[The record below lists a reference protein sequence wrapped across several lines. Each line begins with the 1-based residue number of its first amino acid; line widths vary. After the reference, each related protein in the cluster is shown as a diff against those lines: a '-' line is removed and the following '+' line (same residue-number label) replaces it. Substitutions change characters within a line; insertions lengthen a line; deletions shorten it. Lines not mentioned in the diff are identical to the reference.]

1 MLQRN
6 QHVSASDNSNSTTY
20 TLYAKNKINNGFD
33 GNSIGFE
40 GSASIVSNISTSINE
55 AWNKFGTGSAD
66 GIYLGGFI
74 SGSNVGGEI
83 IGESGKII
91 SGSLQEFR
99 YYSYA
104 LSESIFNDFV
114 MNPESIE
121 GINITGS
128 LSSFDIV
135 NFRAPLGNELESIF
149 TSSLSSSYSESLTS
163 MHPAITGAASL
174 LITGS
179 FVNPTG
185 NVTSS
190 AYDVLYYENSTIRTF
205 SKTNTEVYFLDQP
218 AIGIRNRISNKIQ
231 VEDTENYG
239 NTLSSMISIE
249 QDYQISRS
257 YTEDINS
264 LEVAFSP
271 QDEINDDIIQS
282 FGYGVVA
289 DALADPR
296 FVSESLDYYPQLRK
310 TAEDYFK
317 KYTKGN
323 VYDYLRLIKYFDNS
337 IFKAIKNYVPA
348 RTSVSTGI
356 VIKQHLLE
364 RNRYPQP
371 QLTEVTKIAVTPSGG
386 LNTPINLENL
396 ELTSS
401 LSVGSFN
408 GGAGGSVNK
417 YNVPAGYFRLQDNNA
432 SNPYTLTSGSAVR
445 VFTSP
450 VYSWIDTREDTFL
463 DVSSSV
469 IEDGH
474 GFTNTNGEFTNY
486 TNDNYTGDILFAVRN
501 LGPGSGSAVS
511 NVEVAIN
518 EVGGGVIASQTQNL
532 PLTTTVN
539 YGFNGITFE
548 SKKSYYFTLTTDTN
562 TVIRRLTSIFN
573 NNNANNFSGQAYSD
587 SEINNLGIV
596 EFANPKS
603 EEFYDGEY
611 SGSEVIATSQSL
623 FNNPF
628 TEVSATETTY
638 NLRVGEYGPTVD
650 YGITTIDIRYW
661 DSSIDTFETTVM
673 NHTVGIGTGSVLWVT
688 KSFTDSYEVAAL
700 ALIDDD
706 QVNGR
711 VLIDEWDFV
720 AGSGNIYPS
729 ESFKW
734 ANDTIYSSAPMVRFS
749 IADAITAGTVRG
761 DTFYPDLDYSQI
773 LLQGLVYK
781 QFDNGNNH
789 NGLDYEFY
797 LNTDPGYP
805 STSGPGSQGSSRWI
819 EGSSGFTIEEGCIE
833 ENIKY
838 FSKTLVTYNYATSS
852 LGFTAFNSASVGEG
866 ILYVTPA
873 NYYKTGSELDRW
885 KPYAFSLNA
894 IDINGNDNTAT
905 LNQSNVNYNTPFSA
919 VTTPFVDFSGLN
931 SNIFNSV
938 YLNEQVKTY
947 SSALNSYYFQYN
959 LISGFSFTSR
969 NNSTITGSIS
979 LISFDPYLD
988 PSAID
993 FENSDYYATLNNFND
1008 NRQNS
1013 YIMNLEYDNGINTPS
1028 NLSLVKSG
1036 SAEKT
1041 QTPDSNYTMKKVT
1054 KPRYEGMKLQSAD
1067 YNFYTQPSTASF
1079 LDGTTGSWG
1088 GDISYGRTAVINKN
1102 PIYFAH
1108 FKSSKENYELW
1119 DSYTFRIDQLIQVP
1133 FEDITGTLQ
1142 EPSIIKVDGS
1152 NDNLSKIVSTFE
1164 KDRKVGIAYNR
1175 GKFNNVDYTSL
1186 PIGTNTIFQGGLE
1199 YNVILSSEKYQNIFY
1214 LTASFDTASWFN
1226 VNQTY
1231 VTSWPSGSTPV
1242 TGSGGYGFME
1252 TGSGYLKLTGAPITI
1267 SGSYRASNSSFA
1279 YTYYGK
1285 GPGLGV
1291 IHSMNVL
1298 ASQSI
1303 QHTTNY
1309 LSSGFAPGIPQTPAK
1324 AADPNRK
1331 ETYWRFNPSG
1341 STLYEYENFDQNFII
1356 KKGDEIRVTWN
1367 AQALPSRRP
1376 TYDTADFT
1384 VTNVRASGSSD
1395 GAPLYTE
1402 YYGEQSDN
1410 IMFYLGTGWN
1420 PSRVFNIV
1428 EVTPDPTESDIPE
1441 GRIEGFTI
1449 RRRTQG
1455 DDRVIVYQ
1463 AAPSGSQGVQS
1474 LSGQGYLIPNDLTST
1489 QRDNVQTLI
1498 NQLTAKNQ
1506 NIDSLDVETTS
1517 SS

>member
-1 MLQRN
+1 ML
-6 QHVSASDNSNSTTY
+6 VD
-20 TLYAKNKINNGFD
+20 
-33 GNSIGFE
+33 
-40 GSASIVSNISTSINE
+40 
-55 AWNKFGTGSAD
+55 
-66 GIYLGGFI
+66 
-74 SGSNVGGEI
+74 EI

-149 TSSLSSSYSESLTS
+149 TSSFSSSYSESLTS

-231 VEDTENYG
+231 VEDAEDYG

-310 TAEDYFK
+310 TAEYYFE

-417 YNVPAGYFRLQDNNA
+417 YNVPAGYFRLQDNNT
-432 SNPYTLTSGSAVR
+432 SSPYTLTSGSAVR

-532 PLTTTVN
+532 PLTTTVD

-650 YGITTIDIRYW
+650 YGTTKIDIRYW
-661 DSSIDTFETTVM
+661 DSSIDTFETTVL
-673 NHTVGIGTGSVLWVT
+673 NHTVGNGTGSVLWVT

-700 ALIDDD
+700 ALIDKD
-706 QVNGR
+706 NAGGA
-711 VLIDEWDFV
+711 VLFEEWDYV
-720 AGSGNIYPS
+720 GASGNIYPS

-734 ANDTIYSSAPMVRFS
+734 ANDAIYSTTPMVRFS
-749 IADAITAGTVRG
+749 IADAISAGVARG
-761 DTFYPDLDYSQI
+761 DTFYSDLDYSQI

-781 QFDNGNNH
+781 QFNTGNNH

-797 LNTDPGYP
+797 LSTDQGYP
-805 STSGPGSQGSSRWI
+805 STSGPGTQGSSRWI
-819 EGSSGFTIEEGCIE
+819 EGGSGFTIDEGCIE

-838 FSKTLVTYNYATSS
+838 FSKSLVTQNYATSS
-852 LGFTAFNSASVGEG
+852 LGFKAFNSASVGEG

-894 IDINGNDNTAT
+894 IDSNGNDNTAT

-959 LISGFSFTSR
+959 LIGGNSPISR
-969 NNSTITGSIS
+969 NNSTITGSTS

-988 PSAID
+988 PSAIN

-1028 NLSLVKSG
+1028 NLSLVKG
-1036 SAEKT
+1036 GTAEKT

-1054 KPRYEGMKLQSAD
+1054 KPRYEGMKLQSVD

-1079 LDGTTGSWG
+1079 LDGTTGSWD

-1133 FEDITGTLQ
+1133 FEDVTGTPQ
-1142 EPSIIKVDGS
+1142 EPTILKVDGS
-1152 NDNLSKIVSTFE
+1152 NDKLAEIVSTFE
-1164 KDRKVGIAYNR
+1164 KDRGATVAYNR
-1175 GKFNNVDYTSL
+1175 GKFKNIDYTALSVGDNK
-1186 PIGTNTIFQGGLE
+1186 IYQGGLE
-1199 YNVILSSEKYQNIFY
+1199 YNLVIGTENEKN
-1214 LTASFDTASWFN
+1214 SFFTTCSFISASWGVMRFN
-1226 VNQTY
+1226 SSYLLGPY
-1231 VTSWPSGSTPV
+1231 VGLETL
-1242 TGSGGYGFME
+1242 SGGGEGKNYFLS
-1252 TGSGYLKLTGAPITI
+1252 TGSGYLKLNGGGLFV
-1267 SGSYRASNSSFA
+1267 SSSYND
-1279 YTYYGK
+1279 TYNMVQK
-1285 GPGLGV
+1285 GDGLGLLHTLNV
-1291 IHSMNVL
+1291 GISMSRQAV
-1298 ASQSI
+1298 
-1303 QHTTNY
+1303 Y
-1309 LSSGFAPGIPQTPAK
+1309 PPSSGTTGSLGIPQ
-1324 AADPNRK
+1324 
-1331 ETYWRFNPSG
+1331 SG
-1341 STLYEYENFDQNFII
+1341 SSKPLNPLDPTNYYRFSPLSGSGMDNYEDFDIPFII
-1356 KKGDEIRVTWN
+1356 KRGDEIRVTWN
-1367 AQALPSRRP
+1367 ASGDDARP
-1376 TYDTADFT
+1376 IYETQDFT
-1384 VTNVRASGSSD
+1384 VTEPRVSGSTGNVNSYGGYSGHLD
-1395 GAPLYTE
+1395 PKVGAGGFSYTI
-1402 YYGEQSDN
+1402 YHNSIWN
-1410 IMFYLGTGWN
+1410 ILN
-1420 PSRVFNIV
+1420 
-1428 EVTPDPTESDIPE
+1428 VTPDPSTLNIPDGE
-1441 GRIEGFTI
+1441 IFNFTI
-1449 RRRTQG
+1449 RRRVEA
-1455 DDRVIVYQ
+1455 DDRVIMFQ
-1463 AAPSGSQGVQS
+1463 QSPSGSSGIKTP
-1474 LSGQGYLIPNDLTST
+1474 SGQGYLIPNDLTRT
-1489 QRDNVQTLI
+1489 QRDNVQTMI
-1498 NQLTAKNQ
+1498 NQITAKNQ
-1506 NIDSLDVETTS
+1506 NLDSLDVETTS